1 MHTELFPTG
10 AVRHLIRR
18 RFTMNMIFRSTLIAT
33 AILFAQGSWAHDPA
47 EHAKEA
53 SASKAG
59 PDCASMKN
67 MDMSKM
73 AMNDPVAKAMHEKCM
88 GQKNSGDSKGDMDHS
103 QMKGMDQKSGGTQPP
118 ADNRGGN

>member
-1 MHTELFPTG
+1 
-10 AVRHLIRR
+10 
-18 RFTMNMIFRSTLIAT
+18 MNTIFRSTLIAV
-33 AILFAQGSWAHDPA
+33 AVLFAQSSWAHDPA

-53 SASKAG
+53 AAAKAG
-59 PDCASMKN
+59 PDCTSMKN

-73 AMNDPVAKAMHEKCM
+73 DMNDPVAKAMHEKCM

-118 ADNRGGN
+118 ADHRGGN